1 MFAIV
6 TVNGKQYKVEPE
18 STLEVERLEGNVGEI
33 LTFDQVLFLH
43 DGKKIEVGRP
53 TVKGHV
59 LKAKILSQEKGEKI
73 NVRRFKSKVRYRR
86 SRGFR
91 PLLTKLSILSIAKS

>member
-6 TVNGKQYKVEPE
+6 TINGKQYKVEPG
-18 STLEVERLEGNVGEI
+18 STLEVERLEGKVGET
-33 LTFDQVLFLH
+33 LTFDHILFLH
-43 DGKKIEVGRP
+43 DEKNITVGRP
-53 TVKGHV
+53 IVKGHV

-91 PLLTKLSILSIAKS
+91 PLLTKLSIVSIAKA